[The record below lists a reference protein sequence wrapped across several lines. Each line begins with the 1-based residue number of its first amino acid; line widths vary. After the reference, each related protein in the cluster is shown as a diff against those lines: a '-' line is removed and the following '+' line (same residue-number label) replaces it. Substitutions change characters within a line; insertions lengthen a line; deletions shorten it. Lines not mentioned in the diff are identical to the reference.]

1 MKVLAAVISAAA
13 TAQSL
18 EDRGSATAWTSIEA
32 SYNSLYDAILAE
44 YSTTNIPGVK
54 KANRLRDFLN
64 KVDNFP
70 TRVSDSCAN
79 FADLDSCSTVVDSCE
94 FNPVVGS
101 QKTVLSAARNYKVSA
116 DILCPDINEWKY
128 NIHLSGNDDPYA
140 TPTNAGDRQFSVITS
155 PDSGS
160 MEISLTDPSA
170 WDKRQSFMQPCTIGE
185 WNTYSLEVNQVDED
199 PSTLRWVFNFDGT
212 QAAQGTYDL
221 SGAYSSGDLNA
232 FVFDLIPNSVRNFS
246 YQTFDD
252 ICLLK
257 NEQVFTIRA
266 RTSSSVSHAQTDGTV
281 NFQIPKAGC
290 DTWFNLDDPNQPDD
304 REPGQ
309 IDTYV
314 IDVSSLPASCLE
326 NLGDIRIWEEDDD
339 GWYPDWFEV
348 TVVDKTACTTTVYSY
363 EGLQWVD
370 FGETSYSQNAAPVVT
385 QS

>member
-18 EDRGSATAWTSIEA
+18 EDRGSTTAWTSIETA
-32 SYNSLYDAILAE
+32 YSSLYDAILTA
-44 YSTTNIPGVK
+44 YSNTNIPGVK

-70 TRVSDSCAN
+70 TR
-79 FADLDSCSTVVDSCE
+79 
-94 FNPVVGS
+94 
-101 QKTVLSAARNYKVSA
+101 
-116 DILCPDINEWKY
+116 
-128 NIHLSGNDDPYA
+128 
-140 TPTNAGDRQFSVITS
+140 
-155 PDSGS
+155 
-160 MEISLTDPSA
+160 
-170 WDKRQSFMQPCTIGE
+170 
-185 WNTYSLEVNQVDED
+185 
-199 PSTLRWVFNFDGT
+199 
-212 QAAQGTYDL
+212 AAQGTYDL

-266 RTSSSVSHAQTDGTV
+266 QTSATVSGAQTDGTT

-290 DTWFNLDDPNQPDD
+290 DTWFDLDDPNKDD
-304 REPGQ
+304 QEPGQ
-309 IDTYV
+309 IDTFV
-314 IDVSSLPASCLE
+314 LDVSSLPASCLE
-326 NLGDIRIWEEDDD
+326 NLGDIRIWEKDND

-363 EGLQWVD
+363 EGLQWVE